1 MSTKNTYFSD
11 VIPYLVAY
19 HETFG
24 NLPTPVIECSK
35 SGQAFT
41 CFGTNL
47 SKKIEKAGGIEK
59 LLRNF
64 VGRGV
69 QKKQAVKAK
78 IEKRTSKKVISIKA
92 QDLETAGIELQDLT
106 PVTA

>member
-1 MSTKNTYFSD
+1 MSTNNTYFSD
-11 VIPYLVAY
+11 VIPYLVQY

-24 NLPTPVIECSK
+24 NLPTSVIECTK

-64 VGRGV
+64 IGRGV
-69 QKKQAVKAK
+69 VKKQKAVKPIAAK
-78 IEKRTSKKVISIKA
+78 IEKRTRKIKVTVPEI
-92 QDLETAGIELQDLT
+92 GIEAEAEAET
-106 PVTA
+106 VA

>member
-1 MSTKNTYFSD
+1 MSTNNTYFSD

-47 SKKIEKAGGIEK
+47 SKKIEKAGSLEK

-64 VGRGV
+64 IGRGV
-69 QKKQAVKAK
+69 VKKQKTAK
-78 IEKRTSKKVISIKA
+78 PVTASIEKRTKKIKVTVP
-92 QDLETAGIELQDLT
+92 EIGIEAEA
-106 PVTA
+106 TAETVA